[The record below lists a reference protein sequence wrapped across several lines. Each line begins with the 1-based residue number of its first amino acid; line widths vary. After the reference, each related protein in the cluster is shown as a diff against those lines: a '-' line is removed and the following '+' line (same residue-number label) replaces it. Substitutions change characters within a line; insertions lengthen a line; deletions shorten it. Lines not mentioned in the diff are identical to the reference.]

1 MMELTLKID
10 LTEEQYNDL
19 MTKSYKEIFET
30 DSFKEALKETIC
42 TGMVNWF
49 DTPNG
54 KDIIKKTLT
63 GDDYYSRNMRQTET
77 GRNILNEATKEYASK
92 ISEPIQ
98 DFYRDLLTKVNL
110 GNLLKEILYSQIIRS
125 MGIGM
130 KDSMEMIEA
139 VFNTQSQELQSLRE
153 KLSNI

>member
-1 MMELTLKID
+1 MELTLKID

-42 TGMVNWF
+42 TGMVSWF

-54 KDIIKKTLT
+54 KDVIRKTLV
-63 GDDYYSRNMRQTET
+63 GDNYYSCNMNQTEV
-77 GRNILNEATKEYASK
+77 GRSILKEATKDYASK
-92 ISEPIQ
+92 IGEPIQ
-98 DFYRDLLTKVNL
+98 EFYKDLLTKINI
-110 GNLLKEILYSQIIRS
+110 GNLLKEILYAQIVRS

-130 KDSMEMIEA
+130 NESIETMQSA
-139 VFNTQSQELQSLRE
+139 FNMQSQELQDLKE
-153 KLSNI
+153 KLSSI

>member
-1 MMELTLKID
+1 MELTLKID

-19 MTKSYKEIFET
+19 MAKSYKEIFET

-54 KDIIKKTLT
+54 KDVIRETLV
-63 GDDYYSRNMRQTET
+63 GDNYYSSNMRQTET
-77 GRNILNEATKEYASK
+77 GRSILNEATKEYASK
-92 ISEPIQ
+92 IGEPIQ

-139 VFNTQSQELQSLRE
+139 AFNTQSRELQDLRE
-153 KLSNI
+153 KLSHI

>member
-1 MMELTLKID
+1 
-10 LTEEQYNDL
+10 
-19 MTKSYKEIFET
+19 
-30 DSFKEALKETIC
+30 
-42 TGMVNWF
+42 
-49 DTPNG
+49 
-54 KDIIKKTLT
+54 
-63 GDDYYSRNMRQTET
+63 MRQTET
-77 GRNILNEATKEYASK
+77 GRSILNEATKEYASK

-139 VFNTQSQELQSLRE
+139 AFNTQGRELQDLRE
-153 KLSNI
+153 KLSHI